1 MMDLKISKVLPMRTF
16 FRFLLLVLFTSIGSA
31 VSAQDMA
38 AAQRKCVEWGF
49 KEKTASFEDCVR
61 QNLKSA
67 GGGAP
72 PKAPAPGLTD
82 SYREDVFWADTRS
95 VANKAAFEAYLQ
107 QYPRGRYAGLAR
119 ANLSRLSD
127 ESVATTQSE
136 PTPVPA
142 DAHGAKP
149 ADGKGAK
156 GGKEVSGPP
165 KLKNKSPDSPR
176 FEYTYHQLKKDFL
189 SNLMSSKKVMSIQI
203 AIMTRYDDR
212 VFENVDKH
220 EAALRSVVLGLM
232 RQTTDVDLVKP
243 EFRKNLAI
251 KIRDA
256 MNSLLEKL
264 EDFGGIE
271 EVFFTSFVVQ

>member
-1 MMDLKISKVLPMRTF
+1 MAK
-16 FRFLLLVLFTSIGSA
+16 
-31 VSAQDMA
+31 A
-38 AAQRKCVEWGF
+38 AA
-49 KEKTASFEDCVR
+49 A
-61 QNLKSA
+61 
-67 GGGAP
+67 
-72 PKAPAPGLTD
+72 APAAAPGEEAPAKSKKPIILILVGVIALVVIVAGTMVGTLFITGFFNKPPPSAD
-82 SYREDVFWADTRS
+82 QLLAEDGHGAD
-95 VANKAAFEAYLQ
+95 AHGAKPADAHGAK
-107 QYPRGRYAGLAR
+107 
-119 ANLSRLSD
+119 
-127 ESVATTQSE
+127 
-136 PTPVPA
+136 PA

-149 ADGKGAK
+149 ADGKDAK

-165 KLKNKSPDSPR
+165 KLNKKSPDSPR

-203 AIMTRYDDR
+203 SIMTRYDDR

-220 EAALRSVVLGLM
+220 EAALRSVVLDVL
-232 RQTTDVDLVKP
+232 RQTTDADLVKP
-243 EFRKNLAI
+243 EFRKDLAI

>member
-1 MMDLKISKVLPMRTF
+1 MAK
-16 FRFLLLVLFTSIGSA
+16 
-31 VSAQDMA
+31 A
-38 AAQRKCVEWGF
+38 AA
-49 KEKTASFEDCVR
+49 A
-61 QNLKSA
+61 
-67 GGGAP
+67 
-72 PKAPAPGLTD
+72 APAAAPGEEAPAKSKKPIILILVGVIALVVIVAGTMVGTLFITGFFNKPPPSAD
-82 SYREDVFWADTRS
+82 QLLAEDGHGAD
-95 VANKAAFEAYLQ
+95 AHGAKPADAHGAK
-107 QYPRGRYAGLAR
+107 PADAHGAK
-119 ANLSRLSD
+119 
-127 ESVATTQSE
+127 
-136 PTPVPA
+136 PA

-149 ADGKGAK
+149 ADGKDAK

-165 KLKNKSPDSPR
+165 KLNKKSPDSPR

-203 AIMTRYDDR
+203 SIMTRYDDR

-220 EAALRSVVLGLM
+220 EAALRSAVLDVL
-232 RQTTDVDLVKP
+232 RQTTDADLVKP
-243 EFRKNLAI
+243 EFRKDLAI